1 MHAHGQGAILVPVD
15 FSRESTY
22 AIDHAI
28 AMAKNFGYNIFLL
41 NIISKR
47 QKGTKRE
54 REAEHKLIQLT
65 QQISRDPSLY
75 VAHMLKTGSVTSVI
89 CNTAEELKADFI
101 VMGATTQKGI
111 NHLVGS
117 YPYKLVCASS
127 VPTLVVKD
135 RHQHLGYH
143 NIVIPID
150 FTRRSTQKITQAAK
164 FSRFFGARI
173 RVFGFLS
180 SQNKAK
186 IINKEA
192 LLKSVTDFFKNN
204 DVPVTADLLV
214 NPDYS
219 WPEALLRFADQVHAD
234 LIMIVAE
241 KGNRIQ
247 EIFTQNYAERILDKS
262 TVPVLSIVP
271 REEDIK
277 AESEDSGHGLI
288 SPFVD
293 PLGLMLRPGKSEK

>member
-1 MHAHGQGAILVPVD
+1 MHAQNQGAILVPVD
-15 FSRESTY
+15 FSRESAY
-22 AIDHAI
+22 AIDHAA
-28 AMAKNFGYNIFLL
+28 AMAKNFGYSIFLL

-47 QKGTKRE
+47 KKGTVQ
-54 REAEHKLIQLT
+54 EAEAEQKLIHLT
-65 QQISRDPSLY
+65 QKIARDPVLHVS
-75 VAHMLKTGSVTSVI
+75 HMLKTGAVIPVI
-89 CNTAEELKADFI
+89 CDTAEQLKADFI
-101 VMGATTQKGI
+101 VMGAAIQKGI
-111 NHLVGS
+111 KHLVGS
-117 YPYKLVCASS
+117 YPYKLVCAAS

-150 FTRRSTQKITQAAK
+150 FTRRSTQKVTQAAK

-192 LLKSVTDFFKNN
+192 LLKSVTDFFSNN
-204 DVPVTADLLV
+204 NVPVTADLMV

-219 WPEALLRFADQVHAD
+219 WPEALLQFADQMHAD

-262 TVPVLSIVP
+262 GVPVLSIVP
-271 REEDIK
+271 SAEDIK
-277 AESEDSGHGLI
+277 AEPSGSSHDLI

-293 PLGLMLRPGKSEK
+293 PLGLILKPGKSI

>member
-1 MHAHGQGAILVPVD
+1 MNTHGQGTILVPVD
-15 FSRESTY
+15 FSWESTY
-22 AIDHAI
+22 AIDHAV

-47 QKGTKRE
+47 QKGSDRE
-54 REAEHKLIQLT
+54 REAEQNLTGLT
-65 QQISRDPSLY
+65 QKIARDPALHVS
-75 VAHMLKTGSVTSVI
+75 HMLKSGTVTTVI
-89 CNTAEELKADFI
+89 CETAEQLNADFI
-101 VMGATTQKGI
+101 VMGAATHKGI
-111 NHLVGS
+111 KHLVGS
-117 YPYKLVCASS
+117 YPYRLVCASS

-135 RHQHLGYH
+135 RHQHVGYH

-192 LLKSVTDFFKNN
+192 LLKRVTDFFANN
-204 DVPVTADLLV
+204 DVPVTADLLI

-277 AESEDSGHGLI
+277 AESDDSGQGLI

-293 PLGLMLRPGKSEK
+293 PLGLILRPGGSI

>member
-1 MHAHGQGAILVPVD
+1 MNPHGQGTILVPVD
-15 FSRESTY
+15 FSWESTY
-22 AIDHAI
+22 SIDHAV
-28 AMAKNFGYNIFLL
+28 ALAKNFGYNIFLL

-47 QKGTKRE
+47 QKGSDRE
-54 REAEHKLIQLT
+54 REAEQNLT
-65 QQISRDPSLY
+65 GLAQKISRDPALHVS
-75 VAHMLKTGSVTSVI
+75 HMLKTGTVTTVI
-89 CNTAEELKADFI
+89 CETAEQLNADFI
-101 VMGATTQKGI
+101 VMGAATHKGI
-111 NHLVGS
+111 KHLVGS
-117 YPYKLVCASS
+117 YPYRLVCAAS

-135 RHQHLGYH
+135 RHQHVGYH

-192 LLKSVTDFFKNN
+192 LLKRVTDFFAND

-219 WPEALLRFADQVHAD
+219 WPEALLRFADEVHAD

-247 EIFTQNYAERILDKS
+247 EIFTTNYAERILDKS

-277 AESEDSGHGLI
+277 AETDDDGHGLV

-293 PLGLMLRPGKSEK
+293 PLGLILRPGSSI